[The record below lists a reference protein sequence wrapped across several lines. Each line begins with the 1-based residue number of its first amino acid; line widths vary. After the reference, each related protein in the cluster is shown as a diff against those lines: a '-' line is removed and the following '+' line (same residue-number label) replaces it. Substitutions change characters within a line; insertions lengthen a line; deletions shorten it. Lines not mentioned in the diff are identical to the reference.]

1 MNTITDREYA
11 ELRKLLAETDNL
23 IAETRKM
30 QSETQKQIEE
40 REKLRAET
48 RKMQSEIL
56 KLDVETK
63 WHPLYK
69 VAILWGS
76 AFAAAAAVIKFS
88 NAFLR

>member
-23 IAETRKM
+23 I
-30 QSETQKQIEE
+30 
-40 REKLRAET
+40 AET